1 MTASLQATGLK
12 KYIPIL
18 DWLPAYRSSWLRS
31 DLLAG
36 ATTAAVVIPQ
46 AMAYATLAGL
56 PVEVGLYAALTP
68 MVVYALLG
76 TSRVLSVSVTST
88 ISLVTAAVLGT
99 AISSTDPS
107 EVLVAAGTL
116 AVLVGLLLILA
127 GIFRLGFLANFI
139 SVPVLAGFKAGIGLV
154 ILVGQLG
161 KALGFSVTRGGFV
174 VTVLATIQGVKD
186 AHWAAIL
193 ITLLVLV
200 VLVLLPRF
208 NRRVPAAL
216 VAVVV
221 AILAALMLNRAGLDV
236 KLVGTIPAGLPSFQM
251 PDLNVLRALL
261 PGALGIALISFIE
274 SIAAARAFAEQ
285 GDPAVDADQELLAL
299 GLANLAGGLFQ
310 AFPGGGGTSQ
320 TAVNKESGA
329 KTQMAALATAL
340 TVALA
345 LLVLAPMVG
354 LIPEPALAALVLM
367 AAAGLID
374 VGEFRAIGE
383 YRSVE
388 LIWALVAFVGVLLL
402 GTLEGILVAVA
413 VSVFM
418 LLHAANHPPAYEVG
432 RKPGADFFR
441 SLENHPDDETF
452 PGLLIMRTEGWMNF
466 ASMPNAREKLRQL
479 VEVAEPRVVILECSA
494 IPDIE
499 YSALMVLTEA
509 ERKMANAGITLW
521 LVGLNPEPFQRI
533 RASPLGQ
540 TLGDERMFPHLR
552 QAIGFYL
559 EQVDEM
565 VGNRAP
571 QSAKDERSKII

>member
-1 MTASLQATGLK
+1 MTVSMETTGLK
-12 KYIPIL
+12 KYAPIL
-18 DWLPAYRSSWLRS
+18 GWLPAYRSSWLRS

-36 ATTAAVVIPQ
+36 VTTAAVVIPQ
-46 AMAYATLAGL
+46 AMAYATLADL

-99 AISSTDPS
+99 AISSTDPG

-139 SVPVLAGFKAGIGLV
+139 SVPVLAGFKAGISLV

-161 KALGFSVTRGGFV
+161 KALGFSVPRGGFV
-174 VTVLATIQGVKD
+174 FTVLATIQGLED

-193 ITLLVLV
+193 ITLLVLAI
-200 VLVLLPRF
+200 LVLLPRF
-208 NRRVPAAL
+208 YRRVPAAL
-216 VAVVV
+216 VAVAV
-221 AILAALMLNRAGLDV
+221 AILAAFMLNRTGMDV
-236 KLVGTIPAGLPSFQM
+236 KLVGTIPSGLPSFQM
-251 PDLNVLRALL
+251 PDLNLLRALL

-285 GDPAVDADQELLAL
+285 ADPAVDADQELLAL

-320 TAVNKESGA
+320 TAVNKDSGA

-340 TVALA
+340 IVALT
-345 LLVLAPMVG
+345 LLVLAPLVG

-452 PGLLIMRTEGWMNF
+452 PGLLIIRTEGWMNF

-479 VEVAEPRVVILECSA
+479 TVEAEPRVAILECSA
-494 IPDIE
+494 IPDFE
-499 YSALMVLTEA
+499 YSALMMLTEA
-509 ERKMANAGITLW
+509 ESKMANAGITLW
-521 LVGLNPEPFQRI
+521 LVGLNPESFQRI

-540 TLGDERMFPHLR
+540 KLGDERMFPNLR
-552 QAIGFYL
+552 QAVSFYL
-559 EQVDEM
+559 EQFDEM
-565 VGNRAP
+565 HTTKE
-571 QSAKDERSKII
+571 KDLA